1 MNRLQEKAQGLKLG
15 LYLHV
20 PFCARQCDF
29 CNFYQRPPSREEVQQ
44 YLHGIAKEFHLFPPP
59 RSVNTIFWGGGTP
72 GLLSAADLETL
83 AGHMLHA
90 MPTVAGSSSAYFSG
104 ATLGHPALAKP
115 QPPTQF
121 QEWTI
126 EMAPAT
132 VKADKVKTLLDL
144 GVTRFSMGIQS
155 FQEEMLERLGR
166 VHARSQVYRAYD
178 ILRECGADNINLD
191 LIFAVPGQTPEQWQ
205 ADLNEAI
212 RLQPEHLSTYCLTF
226 EEDTALWLR
235 LRKGEIKPS
244 DPEDEVRFYQL
255 SWDLLQ
261 AAGYEQYEISN
272 YAKPGY
278 ACQHNLDTWA
288 MQEWLGYGPS
298 ASSQLGL
305 RRRTHAHSLEEWLS
319 GMESGQFK
327 HADQVQLDN
336 STLAVDALI
345 FGLRCNL
352 GVNLDHWQQRF
363 QYAPPPALRDLLNR
377 LVDNQL
383 LKVDNTHRL
392 TPEGRLLADRIAVEI
407 MEATE

>member
-1 MNRLQEKAQGLKLG
+1 MNRLQEKAQGPKLG

-44 YLHGIAKEFHLFPPP
+44 YLQGIGNEFRRFPPP
-59 RSVNTIFWGGGTP
+59 RPVDTIFWGGGTP
-72 GLLSAADLETL
+72 SLLSVADLETL
-83 AGHMLHA
+83 GGHMLKA
-90 MPTVAGSSSAYFSG
+90 MPAPDYAEQS
-104 ATLGHPALAKP
+104 P
-115 QPPTQF
+115 QRNHF

-144 GVTRFSMGIQS
+144 GVTRFSMGVQS
-155 FQEEMLERLGR
+155 FQEEMLDRLGR

-178 ILRECGADNINLD
+178 VLRECGAENINLD
-191 LIFAVPGQTPEQWQ
+191 LIFAVPGQTPQQWR
-205 ADLNEAI
+205 ADLEEAI

-244 DPEDEVRFYQL
+244 DPEDEVHFYQL

-298 ASSQLGL
+298 ASSQLGMH
-305 RRRTHAHSLEEWLS
+305 RRTHAHSLEEWLS
-319 GMESGQFK
+319 GLESGQPR
-327 HADQVQLDN
+327 HADEVTLDN
-336 STLAVDALI
+336 SMLAIDALI
-345 FGLRCNL
+345 FGLRCNR
-352 GVNLDHWQQRF
+352 GVQLADWQQRF
-363 QYAPPPALRDLLNR
+363 QYTPPPALNQLLNR
-377 LVDNQL
+377 LIENDLVEA
-383 LKVDNTHRL
+383 KTTHKL
-392 TPEGRLLADRIAVEI
+392 TPNGRLLADRIAVEI
-407 MEATE
+407 LEVS

>member
-1 MNRLQEKAQGLKLG
+1 MNRLQEKAQGPKLG

-44 YLHGIAKEFHLFPPP
+44 YLKGIAKEFHDFPPP
-59 RSVNTIFWGGGTP
+59 RAVDTIFWGGGTP

-83 AGHMLHA
+83 AGHMLCALPSPSH
-90 MPTVAGSSSAYFSG
+90 SG
-104 ATLGHPALAKP
+104 KAQSNKAPNGNS
-115 QPPTQF
+115 F
-121 QEWTI
+121 EEWTI

-144 GVTRFSMGIQS
+144 GVTRFSMGVQS
-155 FQEEMLERLGR
+155 FQEDMLERLGR

-178 ILRECGADNINLD
+178 VLRECGAKNINFD
-191 LIFAVPGQTPEQWQ
+191 LIFAVPGQTPQQWQ
-205 ADLNEAI
+205 ADLEEAI
-212 RLQPEHLSTYCLTF
+212 RLQPEHISTYCLTF

-235 LRKGEIKPS
+235 LRKGEIKPV
-244 DPEDEVRFYQL
+244 DPEDEVQFYQL
-255 SWDLLQ
+255 SWDMLQ

-272 YAKPGY
+272 YAKPGF

-288 MQEWLGYGPS
+288 MNEWLGYGPS

-305 RRRTHAHSLEEWLS
+305 QRRTHAHSLEEWLK
-319 GMESGQFK
+319 GLEDGQFK
-327 HADQVQLDN
+327 HADQVLLDN
-336 STLAVDALI
+336 ATLAVDALI
-345 FGLRCNL
+345 FGLRCNR

-363 QYAPPPALRDLLNR
+363 QYTPPPALKDFLHR
-377 LVDNQL
+377 LIDHQL
-383 LKVDNTHRL
+383 LKVDNTHQL

-407 MEATE
+407 MEAAG